1 MVGSLNNHNVWEQ
14 IRRRRMK
21 MIVTW
26 LFLLLLFSLSEQDGQ
41 QTGVSRCGPQ
51 NLTVWGLG
59 QTLLAEWEDD
69 ASCLALNDPITYNM
83 TVLIENKEVYSDKV
97 SVMPD
102 DIGSTH
108 SWNWTSYLPLEC
120 ASHTFR
126 LRSLVQ
132 NQMSQLEQEK
142 TLPGQ
147 TGSGGERVF
156 PQDAVFDVG
165 STATF
170 CCVVPD
176 GEKFDKMFLDG
187 PTGRNMSTTKISEQR
202 YALTLQLGASL
213 LTGPRDPGVN
223 VKCKT
228 KQPSKGLYGSSFRVG
243 YPPDVRDLW
252 CETRDL
258 ESVECLWREGRGT
271 MVELLS
277 PTKYQLDGSK
287 CDSKNKARC
296 SKKLKVEV
304 GEKNWTLTAWNRL
317 GKVEIQDTADLTKRV
332 HMLAPHELT
341 VADVNARTAKLSW
354 RWTVKRYDNLSLTC
368 QTNITDT
375 EGHIEHGVGLKVAIL
390 TDLRP
395 NWEYQVK
402 VRCRAAEH
410 FWKWGTWSKTV
421 TLRTLGDV
429 PDPLDVWMEEKG
441 NQTLIV
447 WKRPLDHQSHGEIM
461 QYQVTWARTSDSNRL
476 NKTNVPPSAH
486 RHALRLDTGEQYVI
500 KVMAKNKNGSS
511 SPSAITL
518 PVISPDKTSMKVSRL
533 IGSEGGFN
541 LSWSGRPEAS
551 CGYIVDWVPANRTE
565 PVDWRKLPP
574 SQTSVRIES
583 KNFKDGL
590 RYQLSIYACTQTSA
604 LLLERMEGYVTETR
618 IKDNLFTSL
627 KYKQQ
632 GSHVEISWDP
642 VSLREQSAFIHG
654 YVLYWWE
661 TSGQNFSVTTNNPE
675 DTSLTA
681 KNLQTG
687 SYTFKVA
694 ARTDVGECG
703 NTTLIATLNFQS
715 DSFIMIFI
723 FSLCAVSALLLIIT
737 ILCYH
742 HWTCIKQKLYP
753 EIPKPEMPDWFASPV
768 KRVPPYLQT
777 DLSHNAEEHTDIPQL
792 HYKSGEPLNNN
803 TQDST
808 GLISPQTPHSYQ
820 NQPAEKYWASPALN
834 SSGPNVPS
842 QSLFAN
848 PTYNPMMTGEDC
860 TPSSDPKLQMRNGY
874 QPQSLDEFFRLCQMD
889 QDPVSFVS
897 GYIMPPQ
904 PS

>member
-1 MVGSLNNHNVWEQ
+1 MTIS
-14 IRRRRMK
+14 
-21 MIVTW
+21 
-26 LFLLLLFSLSEQDGQ
+26 FP
-41 QTGVSRCGPQ
+41 GVSRCRPQ

-83 TVLIENKEVYSDKV
+83 TVLIENKEVYSV
-97 SVMPD
+97 ISVMPD
-102 DIGSTH
+102 DFGSTH

-132 NQMSQLEQEK
+132 NQMTYIK
-142 TLPGQ
+142 TLQ
-147 TGSGGERVF
+147 VF

-170 CCVVPD
+170 CCIVPD

-202 YALTLQLGASL
+202 YALTLQLEEVPAQ
-213 LTGPRDPGVN
+213 GVD
-223 VKCKT
+223 VLCMT
-228 KQPSKGLYGSSFRVG
+228 KEPSKGHYGSTVFVG
-243 YPPDVRDLW
+243 YPPDVRDLQ

-271 MVELLS
+271 MVVAKTYFLS
-277 PTKYQLDGSK
+277 CSK
-287 CDSKNKARC
+287 CDSENKGRC

-354 RWTVKRYDNLSLTC
+354 RWTVQRYDNLNMTC

-375 EGHIEHGVGLKVAIL
+375 EGHVLAIL

-402 VRCRAAEH
+402 VRCRTAEH
-410 FWKWGTWSKTV
+410 FWKWGTWSQNV
-421 TLRTLGDV
+421 TLRTLGDGGY
-429 PDPLDVWMEEKG
+429 LT
-441 NQTLIV
+441 Q
-447 WKRPLDHQSHGEIM
+447 
-461 QYQVTWARTSDSNRL
+461 RTP
-476 NKTNVPPSAH
+476 TPPIRTFVYFSAH
-486 RHALRLDTGEQYVI
+486 SHTLCLDTGGQYVI
-500 KVMAKNKNGSS
+500 KVTAKNKNGSS

-518 PVISPDKTSMKVSRL
+518 PVISPGTMGTSVFPDKTSMKVSRL

-541 LSWSGRPEAS
+541 LSWSGHPEAS

-574 SQTSVRIES
+574 TVSNQCRCAFRSRFTY
-583 KNFKDGL
+583 GL

-632 GSHVEISWDP
+632 GSHGEISWDP

-661 TSGQNFSVTTNNPE
+661 TSGQNFSVTTGNVTLCRGSGLCLHSAATE
-675 DTSLTA
+675 AMTS
-681 KNLQTG
+681 
-687 SYTFKVA
+687 
-694 ARTDVGECG
+694 
-703 NTTLIATLNFQS
+703 
-715 DSFIMIFI
+715 
-723 FSLCAVSALLLIIT
+723 
-737 ILCYH
+737 
-742 HWTCIKQKLYP
+742 
-753 EIPKPEMPDWFASPV
+753 
-768 KRVPPYLQT
+768 
-777 DLSHNAEEHTDIPQL
+777 
-792 HYKSGEPLNNN
+792 
-803 TQDST
+803 
-808 GLISPQTPHSYQ
+808 
-820 NQPAEKYWASPALN
+820 
-834 SSGPNVPS
+834 
-842 QSLFAN
+842 
-848 PTYNPMMTGEDC
+848 
-860 TPSSDPKLQMRNGY
+860 
-874 QPQSLDEFFRLCQMD
+874 
-889 QDPVSFVS
+889 
-897 GYIMPPQ
+897 
-904 PS
+904 

>member
-1 MVGSLNNHNVWEQ
+1 
-14 IRRRRMK
+14 
-21 MIVTW
+21 MIVMC

-41 QTGVSRCGPQ
+41 QTGVSPCGPQ
-51 NLTVWGLG
+51 NLTVRGLD
-59 QTLLAEWEDD
+59 QMLLAEWEDD
-69 ASCLALNDPITYNM
+69 ASCLALTDPITYNM

-102 DIGSTH
+102 DVGSTH

-126 LRSLVQ
+126 LRSQVQ

-147 TGSGGERVF
+147 TGSGLERVF
-156 PQDAVFDVG
+156 PQDAVFEVG

-176 GEKFDKMFLDG
+176 GEKFDKMFLSR

-202 YALTLQLGASL
+202 YALTLQLEEVSAQ
-213 LTGPRDPGVN
+213 GVD
-223 VKCKT
+223 VLCET
-228 KQPSKGLYGSSFRVG
+228 KEPSKRQYGSSVYVG
-243 YPPDVRDLW
+243 YPPDVRDLR
-252 CETRDL
+252 CETDL
-258 ESVECLWREGRGT
+258 ESVECLWSEGRGT
-271 MVELLS
+271 MVEIKS
-277 PTKYQLDGSK
+277 PTKYQLDGST
-287 CDSKNKARC
+287 CDSKNKGRC
-296 SKKLKVEV
+296 SKKLKGEV
-304 GEKNWTLTAWNRL
+304 GEKNWTLTAWNHL

-341 VADVNARTAKLSW
+341 VADVNARTAILGW
-354 RWTVKRYDNLSLTC
+354 RWTVQRYDNLRLTC
-368 QTNITDT
+368 QTNIADT
-375 EGHIEHGVGLKVAIL
+375 EGHFPQIEHGVGLKVAIL

-402 VRCRAAEH
+402 VRCRTAEH
-410 FWKWGTWSKTV
+410 FWKWGTWSQTV
-421 TLRTLGDV
+421 TFRTLGDV

-447 WKRPLDHQSHGEIM
+447 WKKPLDNQSHGEIM
-461 QYQVTWARTSDSNRL
+461 QYEVNWARTSDSNRL
-476 NKTNVPPSAH
+476 NKTDVPPSTH
-486 RHALRLDTGEQYVI
+486 SLPLRLDTGGRYVI
-500 KVMAKNKNGSS
+500 KVMVKNKNGSS

-533 IGSEGGFN
+533 TGSEGGFN
-541 LSWSGRPEAS
+541 LSWSGSPEAS
-551 CGYIVDWVPANRTE
+551 CGYIVDWVPADRTE

-574 SQTSVRIES
+574 GQTSVRIES

-604 LLLERMEGYVTETR
+604 LLLERKEGYVTETR

-627 KYKQQ
+627 KYKPH
-632 GSHVEISWDP
+632 GSDVEISWDP

-661 TSGQNFSVTTNNPE
+661 TSGQNFSVTTDNPE

-681 KNLQTG
+681 KNLQNG
-687 SYTFKVA
+687 FYTFKVA

-703 NTTLIATLNFQS
+703 DTTLTATINFQS

-723 FSLCAVSALLLIIT
+723 FSLFAVSALLLIIT
-737 ILCYH
+737 VLCYR
-742 HWTCIKQKLYP
+742 HWACIKQELYP

-777 DLSHNAEEHTDIPQL
+777 DLSHNAEEHLDIPQL

-808 GLISPQTPHSYQ
+808 ALISPQTPHSYQ
-820 NQPAEKYWASPALN
+820 NQPAEQYWALPTLDT
-834 SSGPNVPS
+834 SGPNILS
-842 QSLFAN
+842 WSLFTN
-848 PTYNPMMTGEDC
+848 PTYNPTMAGEDC

-874 QPQSLDEFFRLCQMD
+874 QPQSLDELFRLGQMD
-889 QDPVSFVS
+889 QGPVSCVS
-897 GYIMPPQ
+897 RYIMPQQ
-904 PS
+904 PSLL